1 MILTN
6 DATSPISASQL
17 PPSPPSVIRTNGLS
31 RIHPAPG
38 KDPTFK
44 SVDIPRR
51 RMNSTEFDRKFPSRN
66 ENDNNLRRVRSDN
79 LEQSKRDDP
88 SVRRS
93 IFGHYFKEQPRSN
106 SAPHL
111 QRGQPP
117 PPIPPILQQQATNRP
132 HKRSSMSSIGLSP
145 LLQSTP
151 EENEDQLANNVSRR
165 HHIHDHP
172 STQAHPVDY
181 RVFAPSEKQV
191 AESAI
196 CHRYRE
202 LNREHQQDYDS
213 LLERQVQIEHSLP
226 PFPSPL
232 VRFCSETTATVAGHE
247 ACSSRK
253 NNPDSRSY
261 FASPDGEMHY
271 HGVYSLLKPC
281 SILRPSRYSPNKTLT
296 PANEVSITH
305 STPMIDSNNHLTTK
319 STIEVIDHH
328 LSAPLSSSLNFP
340 RSYIESAAILT
351 QFSSTTID
359 AGPMSDNC
367 SQGEEEKKET
377 DSPFKGPSSAPDVLL
392 LSNKVISECSRSNT
406 NISGIASTIGLVANE
421 YCNNDSKDTSEDLQE
436 LHKDNHHCRFD
447 PRVTVTEFED
457 PVPRKWYHDSEL
469 DQHKREAI
477 ALAQAY
483 LRKHPAVAEWY
494 RRAVLDPVTKTHRK
508 RALYSLPVF
517 SSSYNGMHTAPSPEM
532 TAHKSDF
539 ENLEEGLTKT
549 FRSPTVALQ
558 QRKSSNVQVAV
569 KKILVVH
576 PNPKI
581 ASLFCK
587 SMKSMFSSAQI
598 SSTGSP
604 GEALRL
610 IQQSFAPNNNGSPLS
625 SAQFDII
632 IVEQHLT
639 RPDTSSKCS
648 KLDEI
653 LKNPLG
659 FCNILMK
666 DDDESLSP
674 ETSPTSCAIR
684 CGSDLI
690 HLVHELSS
698 HNNDSGQYEPTT
710 PSSFLIGVSMRPK
723 HDAPLLKRA
732 GADIVW
738 GIPIPKVGNALR
750 SKLVAG
756 LLAKRSSGVPSA
768 PPLTP

>member
-6 DATSPISASQL
+6 HATSPISASQS
-17 PPSPPSVIRTNGLS
+17 PPSPPPVIPANGLS
-31 RIHPAPG
+31 RIHPDPG
-38 KDPTFK
+38 KDPSFK

-51 RMNSTEFDRKFPSRN
+51 RMKSTEFHRKFPSRN

-93 IFGHYFKEQPRSN
+93 IFGHYFNEQPRSN

-111 QRGQPP
+111 QRGQAPP
-117 PPIPPILQQQATNRP
+117 QIPIILQQQETSRP
-132 HKRSSMSSIGLSP
+132 YKRSSMSSIGSSP

-151 EENEDQLANNVSRR
+151 EENEDQLAHNVSRR
-165 HHIHDHP
+165 HHIHGHP

-181 RVFAPSEKQV
+181 RVFAPSEQQV

-213 LLERQVQIEHSLP
+213 LLERQVQIERSLP

-232 VRFCSETTATVAGHE
+232 VRFCSETTATVAEHE

-253 NNPDSRSY
+253 NQPDSRSY

-281 SILRPSRYSPNKTLT
+281 SILKASRYSPNKTLT
-296 PANEVSITH
+296 TANEVSITH

-319 STIEVIDHH
+319 SEIEIMDHH
-328 LSAPLSSSLNFP
+328 LSVPLSSSLNFP
-340 RSYIESAAILT
+340 RSYIESAAILN
-351 QFSSTTID
+351 QFSSATID
-359 AGPMSDNC
+359 TGLISDIG

-377 DSPFKGPSSAPDVLL
+377 DSPFKGTSSAPDVLL

-406 NISGIASTIGLVANE
+406 NISGIAATIGLVAKE
-421 YCNNDSKDTSEDLQE
+421 YCNNDSKDTSENLQA
-436 LHKDNHHCRFD
+436 LHKNKQHCRFD

-483 LRKHPAVAEWY
+483 LRKHPVVAEWY

-517 SSSYNGMHTAPSPEM
+517 SSTYNGRHTAPSPEI
-532 TAHKSDF
+532 TTDI

-549 FRSPTVALQ
+549 FRSPSVASQ
-558 QRKSSNVQVAV
+558 QRKSSTVAI

-587 SMKSMFSSAQI
+587 SMKSMFSAAKLV
-598 SSTGSP
+598 STGSP
-604 GEALRL
+604 EEASRL
-610 IQQSFAPNNNGSPLS
+610 IQQSFVPPNHGSPSS

-639 RPDTSSKCS
+639 RADTSSKCS
-648 KLDEI
+648 KLDGI

-659 FCNILMK
+659 FCNIVMK

-690 HLVHELSS
+690 HLIHELSS
-698 HNNDSGQYEPTT
+698 HNNNSDQYEPTT
-710 PSSFLIGVSMRPK
+710 PTSFLIGVSMRPK

-756 LLAKRSSGVPSA
+756 LLAKRSSSLPSA
-768 PPLTP
+768 PPFTP